1 MQKTEKQFD
10 IIHRVKPGTKI
21 LLIAIAYALFLIL

>member
-1 MQKTEKQFD
+1 MQKTEEQFD
-10 IIHRVKPGTKI
+10 VIHRVKSVTKI